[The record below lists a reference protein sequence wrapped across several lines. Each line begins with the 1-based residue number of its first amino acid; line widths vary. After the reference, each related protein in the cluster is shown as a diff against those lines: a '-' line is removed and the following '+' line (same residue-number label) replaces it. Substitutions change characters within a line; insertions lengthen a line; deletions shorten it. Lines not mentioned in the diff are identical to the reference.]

1 MTASSPLHPIPS
13 LEGIAPYQ
21 VPRHP
26 ALVDLIL
33 DGNEGR
39 SPDARLFDRLVEAGP
54 EILRRYPSP
63 ARLEAAIARKFGVE
77 PARVLVTAGADDA
90 IDRCCRAMLC
100 EEREIVLPVPTF
112 EMIPRYARL
121 AGATIRTVDW
131 PDGPYPTNDVLRQV
145 NERTHVIV
153 VISPNNPTGAVAT
166 PDDVRKLALAA
177 PRALVL
183 LDLAY
188 VEFADEDL
196 TPVALSMPNV
206 VVLRTMSK
214 AWGMA
219 GLRVGYV
226 LGPPHVLGW
235 LRAAGHPYAVSGPSL
250 LMAAARVEAGD
261 GETQAYVGQV
271 RSEREKLTGTLAALG
286 AKPTSSHGN
295 FVFARTPRAG
305 WIRDALAGMGISV
318 RAWPGHPELD
328 GCVRITCPGDERDFH
343 RLDHAV
349 RAALA
354 PQALLFDMDGP
365 LADVSSSYRQA
376 VIQTAAEYGVTV
388 TAGEIAAAKSRGH
401 ANNDWLLTRALLAEH
416 GVEASI
422 EEVTARFEAIYQG
435 TGAKQGLWRSE
446 TLVPRKEWLVSMAS
460 KMPLAVVTGRPRQD
474 ATRFLRTHGI
484 EGIFQAVVCMEDG
497 PLKPD
502 PAPVRRAMDLLG
514 VRTAWMIGDT
524 PDDMRAARGAG
535 AVPLGVTV
543 PGGGTEQADA
553 LVRAGAARVLPRI
566 DMLEELLP

>member
-1 MTASSPLHPIPS
+1 MTVTSPLQPVPALQGTS
-13 LEGIAPYQ
+13 PYQ

-26 ALVDLIL
+26 ALVDLVL

-39 SPDARLFDRLVEAGP
+39 SPDARLFDRLVDAGP

-77 PARVLVTAGADDA
+77 PARVLVTAGADDG

-100 EEREIVLPVPTF
+100 DGREIVLPVPTF

-131 PDGPYPTNDVLRQV
+131 PDGPYPTTEVLHQV
-145 NERTHVIV
+145 NERTSVIV

-166 PDDVRKLALAA
+166 LDDVRKLALAA

-188 VEFADEDL
+188 VEFADQDMTSE
-196 TPVALSMPNV
+196 ALSLSNV

-219 GLRVGYV
+219 GLRVGCV

-235 LRAAGHPYAVSGPSL
+235 LRTAGHPYAVSGPSL
-250 LMAAARVEAGD
+250 LMAAARLEAGD

-271 RSEREKLTGTLAALG
+271 RSERERLTRTLAALG
-286 AKPTSSHGN
+286 AKPTSSQGN
-295 FVFARTPRAG
+295 FVFARMPRAR
-305 WIRDALAGMGISV
+305 WIRDALAGLGISV
-318 RAWPGHPELD
+318 RAWPGHPDLD

-343 RLDHAV
+343 RLDHAI

-376 VIQTAAEYGVTV
+376 VIETAAEYGVTV
-388 TAGEIAAAKSRGH
+388 TAQEIAAAKARGH
-401 ANNDWLLTRALLAEH
+401 ANNDWVLTRTLLAEH
-416 GVEASI
+416 GVDAPI

-435 TGAKQGLWRSE
+435 TGSKQGLWRRE
-446 TLVPRKEWLVSMAS
+446 QLVPRKEWLVSMAS

-474 ATRFLRTHGI
+474 ALRFLRTHGL
-484 EGIFQAVVCMEDG
+484 EGVFRAVVCMEDG

-502 PAPVRRAMDLLG
+502 PAPVRRAMDLLD
-514 VRTAWMIGDT
+514 VHAAWMIGDT

-535 AVPLGVTV
+535 AVPLGVTA

-553 LVRAGAARVLPRI
+553 LVRAGAARVLPRVES
-566 DMLEELLP
+566 LEELLP